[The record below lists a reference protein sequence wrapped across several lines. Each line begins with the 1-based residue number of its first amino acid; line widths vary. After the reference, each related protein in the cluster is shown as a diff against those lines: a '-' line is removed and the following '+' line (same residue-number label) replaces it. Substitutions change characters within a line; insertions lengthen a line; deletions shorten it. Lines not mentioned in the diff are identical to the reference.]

1 MQEVGNVA
9 ERVNKQIFKVEFRNI
24 LLFYLAVL
32 FGCDVGVSDLKL
44 KPIGPPMWDLYK
56 KWNFISENEAWM

>member
-24 LLFYLAVL
+24 LLFYLAVS

-44 KPIGPPMWDLYK
+44 KPIGPPHVGS
-56 KWNFISENEAWM
+56 I